1 MAYIL
6 AINPG
11 STSTKISLFDGAKE
25 VFTKT
30 LRHSEETIV
39 KALEDNGVKLEDIK
53 VIVGRGGLL
62 RPIPSGVYEVNEA
75 MLKDLSSACYGE
87 HASNLG
93 GIIANELASRIKGC
107 KAYIADPV
115 VVDELCDVARIG
127 GHPMFPR
134 ISIFHALNH
143 KAIAKMYAREIG
155 REYGNLNLVVVHMGG
170 GVSVAAHSKG
180 KVVDVNNA
188 LYGEG
193 PFSPERTG
201 GIAAMQLADACY
213 SGKYTL
219 AEMKKIISGKGGVV
233 AHLGTNSFKE
243 VEDRVAAGDKD
254 AKLIADAFIYNV
266 AKAIGGMAA
275 ALSGK
280 VDAILLTGG
289 IAYGKEMM
297 QQLADMVSFIAPV
310 KVYPGEDEMAAL
322 AGNALAVMEGRE
334 DVKTY

>member
-1 MAYIL
+1 
-6 AINPG
+6 
-11 STSTKISLFDGAKE
+11 
-25 VFTKT
+25 
-30 LRHSEETIV
+30 
-39 KALEDNGVKLEDIK
+39 
-53 VIVGRGGLL
+53 
-62 RPIPSGVYEVNEA
+62 

-143 KAIAKMYAREIG
+143 KAIAKMYARETG
-155 REYGNLNLVVVHMGG
+155 KEYGDLNLVVVHMGG

-334 DVKTY
+334 EVKTY